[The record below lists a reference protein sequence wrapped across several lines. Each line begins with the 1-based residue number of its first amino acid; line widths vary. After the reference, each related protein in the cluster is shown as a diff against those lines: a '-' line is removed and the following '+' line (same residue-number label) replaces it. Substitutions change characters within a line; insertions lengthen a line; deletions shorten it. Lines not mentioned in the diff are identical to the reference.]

1 MADYN
6 ADQRVTNAVI
16 LHKLESMDKEWHSR
30 FDDLDRRMN
39 ATENKLDQVRIAA
52 APCVK
57 RFEGIEGKVD
67 GLEKKING
75 WSSINSAGALFA
87 MILGIFSK

>member
-1 MADYN
+1 MADYVE
-6 ADQRVTNAVI
+6 QRVTNAVI
-16 LHKLESMDKEWHSR
+16 MHTLESLRAEQRKG
-30 FDDLDRRMN
+30 FDDLDKRMS
-39 ATENKLDQVRIAA
+39 ATEEKLDQVRISA
-52 APCVK
+52 APCGK

-75 WSSINSAGALFA
+75 WSSINSVGALFA